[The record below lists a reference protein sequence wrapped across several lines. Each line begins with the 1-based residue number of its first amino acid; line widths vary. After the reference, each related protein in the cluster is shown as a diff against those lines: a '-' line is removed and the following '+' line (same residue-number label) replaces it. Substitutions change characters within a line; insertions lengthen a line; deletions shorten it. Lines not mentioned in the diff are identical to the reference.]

1 MSEINVLEQDL
12 SNFVV
17 NVEKEVD
24 VVFTDIVK
32 GTSYAGEIIGNIL
45 TNAIPVTEAVVSVI
59 DKPALV
65 YVEMFASILGD
76 VQAVSKNVSDT
87 AALVAS
93 TVTPGGNISV
103 AEATSVATS
112 ADTAY
117 KATVASIADISTKLS
132 DIVKSSV
139 VTVAKGA

>member
-1 MSEINVLEQDL
+1 MNEINVLEQDL
-12 SNFVV
+12 SNFVT

-45 TNAIPVTEAVVSVI
+45 TNAIPVAEAVVSVI

-65 YVEMFASILGD
+65 YVEMFAGILGD
-76 VQAVSKNVSDT
+76 IKATAQNVNNT
-87 AALVAS
+87 AALVAA
-93 TVTPGGNISV
+93 TVTPGANVSV
-103 AEATSVATS
+103 EQATALATS
-112 ADTAY
+112 AKTTYD
-117 KATVASIADISTKLS
+117 ATLASIEDISSKLS
-132 DIVKSSV
+132 NVVKNSV

>member
-24 VVFTDIVK
+24 VIFTDIVK
-32 GTSYAGEIIGNIL
+32 GSSYAGEIIGNIL
-45 TNAIPVTEAVVSVI
+45 TNAIPVAEAVVSVI

-65 YVEMFASILGD
+65 YVEMFATILGD
-76 VQAVSKNVSDT
+76 IKATAKNVNTT
-87 AALVAS
+87 AALVAA
-93 TVTPGGNISV
+93 TVTPGGNIST
-103 AEATSVATS
+103 EQATALATS
-112 ADTAY
+112 AQTTYD
-117 KATVASIADISTKLS
+117 ATLASITDISSRLS
-132 DIVKSSV
+132 NIVKNSV